1 MHLKPD
7 SQIIVQGIK
16 EPNSSLYTAQMKAYG
31 TNVVAGISPG
41 DGGQLVDDIPV
52 FDLVEQAL
60 SAVGQVDATI
70 IFVPPYS
77 AIDSAKEAIA
87 SGIKQIIIVT
97 GGIPPLDMVSLLRK
111 VETTDTLIIGPNT
124 SGVIIPE
131 KILLGTYNSEFY
143 THGSVALISNSDTLN
158 YEVAWELTQAGIG
171 QSIVV
176 NLGSD
181 TIIGSDFYQWLEILD
196 KDQHTKVIVL
206 VSHSSYPNEQA
217 LAEFIAS
224 NVKKPVITYFVGI
237 HTPADKNLRNF
248 KFLKNYYLSTPT
260 NEETTINEKT
270 TAFKH
275 AKISVSKRPSQIPDL
290 VKKALKK

>member
-7 SQIIVQGIK
+7 SKIIVQGIT
-16 EPNSSLYTAQMKAYG
+16 EPLATVYTAQMKAYG
-31 TNVVAGISPG
+31 TNIVALVSPG

-70 IFVPPYS
+70 IFVPPYCV
-77 AIDSAKEAIA
+77 IDSALEAIA
-87 SGIKQIIIVT
+87 SGIKQIIIIT
-97 GGIPPLDMVSLLRK
+97 GSVPPLDMVSLLRK

-124 SGVIIPE
+124 SGVIIPD
-131 KILLGTYNSEFY
+131 KILLGTYNSEFF
-143 THGSVALISNSDTLN
+143 TPGAVALISNSDTLN

-181 TIIGSDFYQWLEILD
+181 TIIGSDFQQWLEILE
-196 KDQHTKVIVL
+196 KDEHTKVIVL
-206 VSHSSYPNEQA
+206 ISHSNYPDEQA
-217 LAEFIAS
+217 LAEFIATHI
-224 NVKKPVITYFVGI
+224 KKPVITYLVGI
-237 HTPADKNLRNF
+237 HSPANKHLRNF
-248 KFLKNYYLSTPT
+248 KFMNNYYLSTSL
-260 NEETTINEKT
+260 NDETTIYEKI

-275 AKISVSKRPSQIPDL
+275 AKISLPKRPSQIPDL

>member
-7 SQIIVQGIK
+7 SKIIVQGIT
-16 EPNSSLYTAQMKAYG
+16 EPNASLDIAQMKAYG
-31 TNVVAGISPG
+31 TNIVAGISPG
-41 DGGQLVDDIPV
+41 EGGQLVDDIPV

-70 IFVPPYS
+70 ILVPPYC

-87 SGIKQIIIVT
+87 SGIKQIIILT

-124 SGVIIPE
+124 SGVIIPD
-131 KILLGTYNSEFY
+131 KILLGTYNSEFF
-143 THGSVALISNSDTLN
+143 TSGSVALISNSDTLN

-181 TIIGSDFYQWLEILD
+181 TIIGSDFNQWLEILD

-206 VSHSSYPNEQA
+206 ISHSNHPNEQA
-217 LAEFIAS
+217 LAEFIAT
-224 NVKKPVITYFVGI
+224 NIKKTVITYFVGI
-237 HTPADKNLRNF
+237 HTPADKHLRNF
-248 KFLKNYYLSTPT
+248 KFQNNYYLSTSR
-260 NEETTINEKT
+260 NDETTINEKI
-270 TAFKH
+270 TAFKQ
-275 AKISVSKRPSQIPDL
+275 AKISLPKRPSQIPDL